1 MFPKRVVRDLGQ
13 HQQGQAPPP
22 DSQLTESRYSYS
34 TQKGSFQ
41 GAMLWKICGGQE
53 RVVEISIPLL
63 IFEAEDSKK
72 NLDL

>member
-1 MFPKRVVRDLGQ
+1 MFPKHVVRNLGQ
-13 HQQGQAPPP
+13 HQQGQSPPP
-22 DSQLTESRYSYS
+22 DSRLTASGHSYS

-41 GAMLWKICGGQE
+41 GAMLSKICGGQE
-53 RVVEISIPLL
+53 SVVEIGIPLL

>member
-1 MFPKRVVRDLGQ
+1 MVRDLGQ

-22 DSQLTESRYSYS
+22 DSQFTESGHSYS
-34 TQKGSFQ
+34 TQKASFQ

-53 RVVEISIPLL
+53 RVVEIGIPLL
-63 IFEAEDSKK
+63 IFEAEDSNK